1 MGYTEE
7 GVGYQHR
14 DTSRAAADDS
24 QGKKANLR
32 EQVYKLMLKAT
43 IPLSTEQVAS
53 MLKRPYVS
61 VQPRLSE
68 LSNEKRVKDSG
79 NRGMTQWGKSCI
91 LWEVRRNEKPQ
102 EAFRRTT

>member
-24 QGKKANLR
+24 QGKKVTLR
-32 EQVYKLMLKAT
+32 EQVYQLLLKT
-43 IPLSTEQVAS
+43 TQPLSAEQIAS
-53 MLKRPYVS
+53 MLERPDVS
-61 VQPRLSE
+61 VKPRLSE
-68 LSNEKRVKDSG
+68 LSNERRVKDSG
-79 NRGMTQWGKSCI
+79 NRGKTQWGKSCI